1 MEIRTAISKCRACGS
16 ANLHELVAEACLNFP
31 GLKGLKTEPI
41 LIFPKPVV
49 CMDCGFVESTLSARE
64 LEQIRT
70 GAARVNAASA

>member
-1 MEIRTAISKCRACGS
+1 
-16 ANLHELVAEACLNFP
+16 LVAEASLHFP

-41 LIFPKPVV
+41 LIFPKTVV
-49 CMDCGFVESTLSARE
+49 CMDCGFVECNLSARE